1 MLYCSLELN
10 ILIIFNSNISKAK
23 ETSSSVA
30 WLSSLKSLGEELI
43 KEYEVN
49 FMIFGWSKPQGLSLP
64 SSTLNCGS
72 LWCIYVS
79 MHFFTLTP
87 QTLPNCMCLQMQ
99 RLQIQTDLQVCI
111 CSLKV
116 CRHTLLNSLGIF
128 NCSMLFNLPLTNC
141 LKPRLSHWFLIL
153 VVYVF
158 TGCQPRGSE
167 GGLQSTLDENHHHLC
182 VCVHARVHMYFLKV
196 ILKAFIVVM
205 WSHKLNLIQVNI
217 T

>member
-1 MLYCSLELN
+1 M
-10 ILIIFNSNISKAK
+10 IKATRIIS
-23 ETSSSVA
+23 
-30 WLSSLKSLGEELI
+30 
-43 KEYEVN
+43 
-49 FMIFGWSKPQGLSLP
+49 P

-87 QTLPNCMCLQMQ
+87 QTLPRGMCLQMQ

-196 ILKAFIVVM
+196 ILKDVHCFSALLYVDSNVCVRACACVWVCLSVM
-205 WSHKLNLIQVNI
+205 RQRCVCVFSPCSCTPKEGYDVM
-217 T
+217 